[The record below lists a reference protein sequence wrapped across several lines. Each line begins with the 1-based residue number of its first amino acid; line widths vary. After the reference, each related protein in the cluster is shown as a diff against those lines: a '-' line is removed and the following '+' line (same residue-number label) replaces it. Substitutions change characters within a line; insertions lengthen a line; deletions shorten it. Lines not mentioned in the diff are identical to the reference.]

1 MKASRGSVIQVS
13 VSPSVMAS
21 VSPSVTASV
30 LSLTKPSSAS
40 AVVSALAS
48 ADISSADA
56 TKRVLC
62 GIFVTHMSVAKS
74 HASFLFIVIPPVS
87 HTNCASCTRLIYFD
101 MIKHNIFF
109 ICMKYMQ
116 YTLNFLCTK
125 LLFLCT

>member
-1 MKASRGSVIQVS
+1 MKASRGSAIQVS
-13 VSPSVMAS
+13 VSPSVS
-21 VSPSVTASV
+21 LSISGSV

-62 GIFVTHMSVAKS
+62 GILVTHMSVAKS

-101 MIKHNIFF
+101 MI
-109 ICMKYMQ
+109 
-116 YTLNFLCTK
+116 
-125 LLFLCT
+125 